1 MEGDYLRWHSNVEI
15 NDCCLSLFPDYSLS
29 LAGPTTNQALSK
41 QSKAESGGVAST
53 DIKIE
58 NFDIAFG
65 GRVLLSNAELSL
77 SYGRRY
83 GLVGRN
89 GR

>member
-1 MEGDYLRWHSNVEI
+1 MVIVSLSH
-15 NDCCLSLFPDYSLS
+15 DCSLS

-41 QSKAESGGVAST
+41 QSKVESGGVAST

-89 GR
+89 GKW

>member
-1 MEGDYLRWHSNVEI
+1 M
-15 NDCCLSLFPDYSLS
+15 S
-29 LAGPTTNQALSK
+29 LAGPTTNQALSR
-41 QSKAESGGVAST
+41 QAMKAESGVAVT

-58 NFDIAFG
+58 NFDISFG
-65 GRVLLSNAELSL
+65 GHVLLSNAELSL
-77 SYGRRY
+77 TYGRRY

>member
-1 MEGDYLRWHSNVEI
+1 MEPVSVN
-15 NDCCLSLFPDYSLS
+15 YSLS
-29 LAGPTTNQALSK
+29 LAGPTTNQALSTK
-41 QSKAESGGVAST
+41 QATKTDSGAAVT

-58 NFDIAFG
+58 NFDVAFG

-77 SYGRRY
+77 AYGRRY

-89 GR
+89 GE

>member
-1 MEGDYLRWHSNVEI
+1 MT
-15 NDCCLSLFPDYSLS
+15 

-41 QSKAESGGVAST
+41 QSKTDSEGVANT

-89 GR
+89 GM

>member
-1 MEGDYLRWHSNVEI
+1 MFYFH
-15 NDCCLSLFPDYSLS
+15 DYSLS

-41 QSKAESGGVAST
+41 QSMKAESVGAANI

-65 GRVLLSNAELSL
+65 GHVLLSNAELGL

-89 GR
+89 GG

>member
-1 MEGDYLRWHSNVEI
+1 MH
-15 NDCCLSLFPDYSLS
+15 FSLS

-41 QSKAESGGVAST
+41 QTSKAESGAAVT
-53 DIKIE
+53 DIKIH
-58 NFDIAFG
+58 NFDVAFG
-65 GRVLLSNAELSL
+65 GHVLLSNADLNL
-77 SYGRRY
+77 AYGRRY